1 MGAWDV
7 FWNKLHKFF
16 ISLKVVYLLH
26 LTKNVFA
33 VLQQKSQPLK
43 SNIRRYLILDHT
55 NHTNSHKFVHWLLYP
70 TSLFWHPNYT
80 IEKKILKNNF
90 FRENTVVLFRRR
102 SILFNPL
109 IPKSDKVLISL
120 YNLIPLNQ
128 MFKSWEKRKWSETNE
143 ALNGF
148 TNSPC

>member
-1 MGAWDV
+1 M
-7 FWNKLHKFF
+7 NKKSYGGMRCVLHKFF

-26 LTKNVFA
+26 LTKNVFG

-55 NHTNSHKFVHWLLYP
+55 NHPNSHKFVHWLLYP

-80 IEKKILKNNF
+80 IEKKKF
-90 FRENTVVLFRRR
+90 FRENPTVLFKQR

-109 IPKSDKVLISL
+109 IPKSDKVLTSL

-128 MFKSWEKRKWSETNE
+128 MFKSWE
-143 ALNGF
+143 
-148 TNSPC
+148 